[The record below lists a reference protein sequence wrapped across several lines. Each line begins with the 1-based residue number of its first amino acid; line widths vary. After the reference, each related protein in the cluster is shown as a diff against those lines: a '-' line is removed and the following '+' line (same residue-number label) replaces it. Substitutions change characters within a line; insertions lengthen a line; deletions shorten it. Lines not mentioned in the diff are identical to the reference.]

1 MKAIEQYFHSL
12 LFTVRYKV
20 NLTFK
25 SVDETLMCDH
35 LNKIVKQYYRVA
47 LYMFKEL
54 FIAK

>member
-12 LFTVRYKV
+12 LFIMQYKV
-20 NLTFK
+20 NLTFN